1 MSNYREEYGG
11 LTDMELVDLA
21 RTGGASGGVTGCVAG
36 AGVSHGGNPAAAELL
51 GRYQRSVY
59 LWCFRYVN
67 DHEKAL
73 DLSQDVF
80 LSVLQ
85 GLEAFAGRSRF
96 SSWLFSITRN
106 RCLNEVQRV
115 DLLRDEGPDLER
127 VPDRIAGPDREFE
140 QREGEEKVLRL
151 LRTTLGPQEQK
162 AIWLRCYERL
172 PIDEI
177 TKILGIEASSGARG
191 MLQTAR
197 RKLRAALKED

>member
-1 MSNYREEYGG
+1 MSNRREEKIG

-21 RTGGASGGVTGCVAG
+21 RTGG
-36 AGVSHGGNPAAAELL
+36 VSDDGTPAAAELF

-80 LSVLQ
+80 LRALQ

-106 RCLNEVQRV
+106 HCLNEVQRV
-115 DLLRDEGPDLER
+115 DLLRDECPD
-127 VPDRIAGPDREFE
+127 PDCIGGGETGPDRKLE
-140 QREGEEKVLRL
+140 QREGEKRILHL
-151 LRTTLGPQEQK
+151 LRATLEPREQK

-177 TKILGIEASSGARG
+177 TKVLDIKTRSGARG

>member
-1 MSNYREEYGG
+1 MSNYREEYSG

-21 RTGGASGGVTGCVAG
+21 RTGSVSG
-36 AGVSHGGNPAAAELL
+36 GGNPAAAELF
-51 GRYQRSVY
+51 GRYKRAVY

-80 LSVLQ
+80 LRVLQ

-115 DLLRDEGPDLER
+115 DLLSDEGPDPER
-127 VPDRIAGPDREFE
+127 VPGKEPGPDRELE
-140 QREGEEKVLRL
+140 QREGEERILRL
-151 LRTTLGPQEQK
+151 LRTTLEPLEQK
-162 AIWLRCYERL
+162 AIWLRCYDRL

-177 TKILGIEASSGARG
+177 TRVLGIESSSGARG
-191 MLQTAR
+191 MLQTVR
-197 RKLRAALKED
+197 RKLRAALKEG

>member
-1 MSNYREEYGG
+1 MSNIREEACG

-21 RTGGASGGVTGCVAG
+21 RTGGVSDGGTTAAS
-36 AGVSHGGNPAAAELL
+36 ELF

-80 LSVLQ
+80 LRALQ
-85 GLEAFAGRSRF
+85 GLESFAGRSRF

-106 RCLNEVQRV
+106 HCLNEVQRV
-115 DLLRDEGPDLER
+115 DLLRDEGPD
-127 VPDRIAGPDREFE
+127 PDCIPGRETGPDREFE
-140 QREGEEKVLRL
+140 QREGEERILHL
-151 LRTTLGPQEQK
+151 LRATLEPREQK

-172 PIDEI
+172 PIDDI
-177 TKILGIEASSGARG
+177 TKILSIDTSSGARG

>member
-1 MSNYREEYGG
+1 MSNRKEEYGG
-11 LTDMELVDLA
+11 LTDMELVNLA
-21 RTGGASGGVTGCVAG
+21 RTGGVSGDGT
-36 AGVSHGGNPAAAELL
+36 PAAAELF

-80 LSVLQ
+80 LRALK
-85 GLEAFAGRSRF
+85 GLESFAGRSRF

-115 DLLRDEGPDLER
+115 DLLRDEGPDLDCIPSREPR
-127 VPDRIAGPDREFE
+127 PDGEFE
-140 QREGEEKVLRL
+140 QREGEERILHL
-151 LRTTLGPQEQK
+151 LRVTLEPLEQK

-172 PIDEI
+172 QVDEI
-177 TKILGIEASSGARG
+177 TKVLDIKTRSGARG